1 MEEKRK
7 AILIELEVEKFA
19 SAKLRNSFINLLSS
33 NNLL

>member
-7 AILIELEVEKFA
+7 AILIELEVGKFA
-19 SAKLRNSFINLLSS
+19 SAKLNSFINLLSS